1 MPTQSQL
8 HIAENTQWNLPG
20 RAKWLLNMVQ
30 KQNKTKNKNYND
42 MPHNHW
48 WKKFNILTKEEFKR
62 IKFRKP
68 WNGRLRCTDG
78 ETFHM

>member
-1 MPTQSQL
+1 
-8 HIAENTQWNLPG
+8 
-20 RAKWLLNMVQ
+20 MVQ

-68 WNGRLRCTDG
+68 WNGRLRCTDS